1 MIMIQ
6 NRNENS
12 SECLK
17 AYYQHLKNIPLLSAE
32 EEQELGLRIAQ
43 GDEKA
48 RNKLIESNLR
58 LVIKIARL
66 YSHFNVPLADLIQEG
81 NMGLIKATER
91 FDYRK
96 NVRFSTYAAWWIRQ
110 TITRSLFNSRRF
122 IRLPHRKEEL
132 LRNAYKMSATL
143 SQVLGREPTIKELAS
158 HLNVEESVLEDVM
171 EISATIASLDTS
183 DSDEDLCL
191 AETFEDNT
199 YNPEME
205 LQKRAVHE
213 KTLQILSLL
222 AEREQQV
229 LMERFEIDGGEKKTL
244 KDLGAMFNVSPETIR
259 QVEKKSIRK
268 LQQYSTEIRAYL

>member
-1 MIMIQ
+1 MIDK
-6 NRNENS
+6 NRNGNS

-17 AYYQHLKNIPLLSAE
+17 AYFEHLKNIPLLNAE
-32 EEQELGLRIAQ
+32 EEQELALRIAQ

-143 SQVLGREPTIKELAS
+143 SQVLGRKPTIKELAD
-158 HLNVEESVLEDVM
+158 HLHVNESLLQDVM

-183 DSDEDLCL
+183 ETEEDITLV
-191 AETFEDNT
+191 ETYEDNT
-199 YNPEME
+199 YNPEEE
-205 LQKRAVHE
+205 LQKQALKE
-213 KTLQILSLL
+213 KTMQILSLL
-222 AEREQQV
+222 AKREQAV
-229 LMERFEIDGGEKKTL
+229 IMERFELTGNDKKTL
-244 KDLGAMFNVSPETIR
+244 KELGAQYAVSPETIR
-259 QVEKKSIRK
+259 QIEKRSLKK
-268 LQQYSTEIRAYL
+268 LRCFQQELIAYI

>member
-1 MIMIQ
+1 MTQ
-6 NRNENS
+6 KTRNENS
-12 SECLK
+12 SDCLK
-17 AYYQHLKNIPLLSAE
+17 VYYQHLKNIPLLSAE
-32 EEQELGLRIAQ
+32 EEHELAIRIAQ

-66 YSHFNVPLADLIQEG
+66 YCHFNVPLADLIQEG
-81 NMGLIKATER
+81 NMGLIKATEK

-132 LRNAYKMSATL
+132 LRNAYKMSASL
-143 SQVLGREPTIKELAS
+143 SQVLGREPTIKELAD
-158 HLNVEESVLEDVM
+158 HLHVEETLLQDVM
-171 EISATIASLDTS
+171 EISATIASLDSTQT
-183 DSDEDLCL
+183 DEDLSL

-205 LQKRAVHE
+205 LQRQALKE
-213 KTLQILSLL
+213 KTMQILSLL

-229 LMERFEIDGGEKKTL
+229 LMERFELCGSKQKTL
-244 KDLGAMFNVSPETIR
+244 KELGSVLAVSPETIR
-259 QVEKKSIRK
+259 QIEKKGLKK
-268 LQQYSTEIRAYL
+268 LRSFSQELLAYM